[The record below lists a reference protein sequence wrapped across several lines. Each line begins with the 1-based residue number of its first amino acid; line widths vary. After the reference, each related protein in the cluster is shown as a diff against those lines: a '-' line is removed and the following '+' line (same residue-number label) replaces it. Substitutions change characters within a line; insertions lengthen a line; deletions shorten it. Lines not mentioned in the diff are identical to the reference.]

1 MHLADTRKKGGNIKS
16 MGYMQIL
23 WLVSSKGICCICK
36 LIIGRQRL
44 FGFGSGK
51 SPGEGNGN
59 SPQYSC
65 LENSTDRGAWRATVH
80 ELQRVEWVSDCH
92 FYIFI
97 NSMPS
102 TENLPIKCLWTD
114 LNRVQSNLSLTY
126 IKDSKCYNA
135 FGINTAILET
145 VYLKDLPWKAS
156 HKVFILTETELQEL
170 DLSSQLKNSKSRK
183 STAEDLGYQAVI
195 PESWKTKQALPK
207 AVHTL
212 CLERVFSHGRK
223 EDRTGRRNL
232 SGAWK
237 FPWVGKTAKSPGKP
251 KRLSIHR
258 AESRKKEKC
267 RKDSGDLKSP

>member
-1 MHLADTRKKGGNIKS
+1 M
-16 MGYMQIL
+16 
-23 WLVSSKGICCICK
+23 VSSKGICCICK

-65 LENSTDRGAWRATVH
+65 LENTTDRGAWWATVH
-80 ELQRVEWVSDCH
+80 ELQRVEWVSDYH

-102 TENLPIKCLWTD
+102 TQKLPIKCLWTD
-114 LNRVQSNLSLTY
+114 LNGVQSNLSLTY
-126 IKDSKCYNA
+126 IKDSKRYNA
-135 FGINTAILET
+135 FRISTTVLET
-145 VYLKDLPWKAS
+145 VYLKDLPWKAR

-183 STAEDLGYQAVI
+183 NTAEDLGYQAVI
-195 PESWKTKQALPK
+195 PESRKTKQALPK

-212 CLERVFSHGRK
+212 CLERVFSCGRK

-237 FPWVGKTAKSPGKP
+237 FPWVGKTEPRVQGNQNSLVSTGQ
-251 KRLSIHR
+251 R
-258 AESRKKEKC
+258 AWREKMQKQ
-267 RKDSGDLKSP
+267 REIVQQD